1 MDDFRFNSA
10 LMKLKHLRLHFLN
23 EDKEEVDHCI
33 KTNRNDNFN
42 SSGRANCVWKFV
54 WLGKIAIRSKKNMG
68 IWWGKVDIRDEL
80 NKNKRAVS
88 KAIREVDREI
98 QKLEQE
104 EAKLMRE
111 IRVAVEKGYTESA
124 KIFSRDIL
132 KVRRQMEKLNLAR
145 SQLMG
150 AELRLTS
157 VKSQL
162 QVNSAISDLNSIMGK
177 VNESTEISRIQGIL
191 RNFAR
196 ESDKLDVKG
205 DIINDSIDEALG
217 SECQPEEEEALVNK
231 IYMEVCESVKQG
243 KEKESVRGKGPD
255 IGKLLSSNTSSKNNI
270 EDGDSGISIEERIR
284 KLGENR

>member
-1 MDDFRFNSA
+1 
-10 LMKLKHLRLHFLN
+10 
-23 EDKEEVDHCI
+23 
-33 KTNRNDNFN
+33 
-42 SSGRANCVWKFV
+42 
-54 WLGKIAIRSKKNMG
+54 MG
-68 IWWGKVDIRDEL
+68 IWGSKIDIRDEL

-104 EAKLMRE
+104 EAKLMKE
-111 IRVAVEKGYTESA
+111 IRIAVEKGYTESA

-132 KVRRQMEKLNLAR
+132 KVRKQMERLNLAR

-177 VNESTEISRIQGIL
+177 VNDSTEISTIQGIL

-205 DIINDSIDEALG
+205 DIINDSIDVALG
-217 SECQPEEEEALVNK
+217 NESQPEEEEALVNK
-231 IYMEVCESVKQG
+231 IYMEVCESVRQG
-243 KEKESVRGKGPD
+243 KEKESVRTKNPD
-255 IGKLLSSNTSSKNNI
+255 ICKLLSYSSSNKDNPS
-270 EDGDSGISIEERIR
+270 DGDSGISIEERIK

>member
-1 MDDFRFNSA
+1 
-10 LMKLKHLRLHFLN
+10 
-23 EDKEEVDHCI
+23 
-33 KTNRNDNFN
+33 
-42 SSGRANCVWKFV
+42 
-54 WLGKIAIRSKKNMG
+54 MG
-68 IWWGKVDIRDEL
+68 IWGSKVDIRDEL

-111 IRVAVEKGYTESA
+111 IRVAVEKGYTKSA
-124 KIFSRDIL
+124 KVFSRDIL
-132 KVRRQMEKLNLAR
+132 KVRKQMEKLNLAR

-177 VNESTEISRIQGIL
+177 VNESTEISKIQGIL

-217 SECQPEEEEALVNK
+217 SESQPEEEEALINK

-255 IGKLLSSNTSSKNNI
+255 IDRLLSSSTLNKDNI
-270 EDGDSGISIEERIR
+270 GNGNSEISIEERIR